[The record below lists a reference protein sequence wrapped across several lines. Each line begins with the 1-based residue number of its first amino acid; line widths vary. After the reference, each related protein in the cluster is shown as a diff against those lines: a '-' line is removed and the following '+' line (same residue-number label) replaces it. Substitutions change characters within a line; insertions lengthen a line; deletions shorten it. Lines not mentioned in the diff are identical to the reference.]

1 MEPNLFK
8 EIKKKAI
15 ECLLRG
21 QIQHEARTEIDV
33 KNLLKIGDVT
43 VEQIIK
49 LINKT
54 KGFQY
59 TCSPHHLEKSV
70 IVHVCKPIQDGIKW
84 YIKFYFIEP
93 DIIFISIHK

>member
-1 MEPNLFK
+1 MIVFK

-15 ECLLRG
+15 ECLLHG

-43 VEQIIK
+43 VEKVIK

-59 TCSPHHLEKSV
+59 TCSPHHLEESV
-70 IVHVCKPIQDGIKW
+70 MVHVCKPIKNGIKW